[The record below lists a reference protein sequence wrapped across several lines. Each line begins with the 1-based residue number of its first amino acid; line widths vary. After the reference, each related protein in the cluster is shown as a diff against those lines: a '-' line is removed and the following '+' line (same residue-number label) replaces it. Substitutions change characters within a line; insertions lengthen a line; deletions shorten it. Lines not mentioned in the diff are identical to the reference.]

1 LTTHTQSTGDVA
13 PCLITDT
20 LNRMG
25 HSEENAIAVKEVA
38 AIAYGGIYA
47 KICIPSMLIFLFG
60 FSGI

>member
-1 LTTHTQSTGDVA
+1 
-13 PCLITDT
+13 
-20 LNRMG
+20 ME
-25 HSEENAIAVKEVA
+25 HSEENDTIVIAVKEVA